1 MDRQLR
7 VSKAVR
13 FNNDWIIIGTEYLLL
28 VAFIGDFL
36 LTKILLLSLNQAE
49 DISAL
54 LEVHIPDAV
63 VEHVED

>member
-28 VAFIGDFL
+28 VAFIRDFL
-36 LTKILLLSLNQAE
+36 LTEILLLSLNQAE

>member
-1 MDRQLR
+1 M
-7 VSKAVR
+7 SKAVR

-28 VAFIGDFL
+28 VAFIRDFL
-36 LTKILLLSLNQAE
+36 LTEILLLSLNQAE